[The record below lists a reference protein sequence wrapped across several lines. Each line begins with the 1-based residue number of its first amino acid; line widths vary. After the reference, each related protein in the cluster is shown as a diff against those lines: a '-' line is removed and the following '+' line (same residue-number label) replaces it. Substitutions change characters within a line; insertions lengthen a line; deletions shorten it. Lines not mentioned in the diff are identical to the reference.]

1 MSLVL
6 DVKKVKLDSRNR
18 IFVISPLAKYLG
30 VIKDDDSDVEYA
42 ITFPLEE
49 DMPALIILNKAKT
62 RKLYELIENEDDG
75 KRSLIS
81 LASDEDDEDEKDLL
95 NLRTGEVKTN
105 KIQLY
110 KSEVSRLQL
119 PKGDNK
125 IILDFKNKLVVVWA
139 ECEFK
144 KRYRKR
150 YDRFSVDDDNE

>member
-30 VIKDDDSDVEYA
+30 VIKDDDSDVGYG

-49 DMPALIILNKAKT
+49 DVPALIILNVEKTNELYGLMEKAV
-62 RKLYELIENEDDG
+62 DG

-81 LASDEDDEDEKDLL
+81 LESDEDDEDEKDMG

-110 KSEVSRLQL
+110 KSEVNRLQL

-125 IILDFKNKLVVVWA
+125 IILDFKNKQIVVWA

-144 KRYRKR
+144 KRYPKR
-150 YDRFSVDDDNE
+150 YDRFSVDDENE

>member
-30 VIKDDDSDVEYA
+30 VVKGDDSDAGYA

-49 DMPALIILNKAKT
+49 DMPALIILNEDKT
-62 RKLYELIENEDDG
+62 KKLCELIEKTDDG

-81 LASDEDDEDEKDLL
+81 LVSDEDDEDEKDLG
-95 NLRTGEVKTN
+95 NIRTSEVKTN

-110 KSEVSRLQL
+110 KSEVNRLQL
-119 PKGDNK
+119 PKGDNR
-125 IILDFKNKLVVVWA
+125 IILDFKNNQVVVWA

-144 KRYRKR
+144 KRYPKR
-150 YDRFSVDDDNE
+150 YDRFSVDDENE